1 MIDTKF
7 SSGLSL
13 LTTAELVG
21 MNGSALPACFTPLP
35 VVTGGSVDSLRDAW
49 AYVDRAN
56 VRRSK

>member
-7 SSGLSL
+7 SSGLTL

-35 VVTGGSVDSLRDAW
+35 VVTDGTVDSLPNAW
-49 AYVDRAN
+49 VHAEKTSQ
-56 VRRSK
+56 RRSK